1 MQIENKVRLDSISE
15 LYTADTLAKGLKVSR
30 SMIYYLGKTNKIKSH
45 SIQPIKYVFNRNDIK
60 EYLKKEGYAIAD

>member
-1 MQIENKVRLDSISE
+1 MEKKVKLSSVSDVYSAKE
-15 LYTADTLAKGLKVSR
+15 LADELGVSR
-30 SMIYYLGKTNKIKSH
+30 SMVYYLGKTNKINSH

>member
-1 MQIENKVRLDSISE
+1 MEKKVKLRSVSDVYSAKE
-15 LYTADTLAKGLKVSR
+15 LADELGVSR

>member
-1 MQIENKVRLDSISE
+1 
-15 LYTADTLAKGLKVSR
+15 
-30 SMIYYLGKTNKIKSH
+30 MIYYLGKTNKIKSH

>member
-1 MQIENKVRLDSISE
+1 
-15 LYTADTLAKGLKVSR
+15 
-30 SMIYYLGKTNKIKSH
+30 LGKTNKIKSH